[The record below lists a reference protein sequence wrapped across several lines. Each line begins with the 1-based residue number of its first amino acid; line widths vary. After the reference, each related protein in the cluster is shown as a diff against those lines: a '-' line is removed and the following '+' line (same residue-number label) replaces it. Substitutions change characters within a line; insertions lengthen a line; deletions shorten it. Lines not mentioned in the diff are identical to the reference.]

1 MKQFQVDH
9 FYLANESSFGGV
21 TVERRTN
28 RTIFV
33 VNHNGVR
40 FRMRIKVDE
49 NGNEYAVDSSVPAK
63 WRMAFSYYAD
73 REG

>member
-21 TVERRTN
+21 TVERRTD

-33 VNHNGVR
+33 VNHNGVK
-40 FRMRIKVDE
+40 FRMRIKVYK
-49 NGNEYAVDSSVPAK
+49 NGNEYAVDSSVPKK
-63 WRMAFSYYAD
+63 WRIAFTYEANH
-73 REG
+73 EG